1 MSIIQALQLCNDNIF
16 GKSTSYNIWVLNAC
30 AKGMESFGLP
40 CNLHINVCLHCQLEL
55 QWCVSIWIFK
65 VSLTSCIVNS
75 HLEQFGSPHW
85 LKYLMNC
92 WIYTNL
98 HYMITNIYTRNLEFG
113 LLQMVH
119 IEQFM
124 QCHYIGN
131 DGNTLY
137 PNLPNSFLEE
147 VEVQFYI
154 FILHKFKFLFDKL
167 QEELECLVENVY
179 YYLSCCLCR
188 YVR

>member
-1 MSIIQALQLCNDNIF
+1 
-16 GKSTSYNIWVLNAC
+16 
-30 AKGMESFGLP
+30 
-40 CNLHINVCLHCQLEL
+40 
-55 QWCVSIWIFK
+55 
-65 VSLTSCIVNS
+65 
-75 HLEQFGSPHW
+75 
-85 LKYLMNC
+85 
-92 WIYTNL
+92 
-98 HYMITNIYTRNLEFG
+98 MITNIYTRNLEFG